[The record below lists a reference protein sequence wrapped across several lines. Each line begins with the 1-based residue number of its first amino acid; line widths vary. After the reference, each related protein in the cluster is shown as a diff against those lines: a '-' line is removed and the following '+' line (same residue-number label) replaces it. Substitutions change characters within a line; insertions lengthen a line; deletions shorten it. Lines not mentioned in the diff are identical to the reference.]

1 MLLNVNKA
9 QLAIIFEALASQGYT
24 EETKMLKSMA
34 EGYSEAGT
42 PVTASELSMHHGILL
57 ECLSEHVEVE
67 EGQWNWVNEDVLIDC
82 CHDEDGEE
90 F

>member
-1 MLLNVNKA
+1 MKLEINKV
-9 QLAIIFEALASQGYT
+9 QLSIIFEALAQSDT
-24 EETKMLKSMA
+24 MRLMRSMA
-34 EGYSEAGT
+34 EGYSEMGT
-42 PVTASELSMHHGILL
+42 PITARELELHHDILL

-67 EGQWNWVNEDVLIDC
+67 EDEWNWTNNDRTIDC

>member
-9 QLAIIFEALASQGYT
+9 QLAIIFEALAQNDT
-24 EETKMLKSMA
+24 MRLLRSMA
-34 EGYSEAGT
+34 EGYLEMGT
-42 PVTASELSMHHGILL
+42 PMTARELGIHHDILL

>member
-9 QLAIIFEALASQGYT
+9 QLAIIFEALASSGNT
-24 EETKMLKSMA
+24 MKLLRSMA
-34 EGYSEAGT
+34 EGYTEMGT
-42 PVTASELSMHHGILL
+42 PITANELGVHHDILL

-67 EGQWNWVNEDVLIDC
+67 EGEWSWVNDDRTIDC
-82 CHDEDGEE
+82 CHDEEGDE

>member
-9 QLAIIFEALASQGYT
+9 QLAIIFEALASGDT
-24 EETKMLKSMA
+24 SRLLRSMA
-34 EGYSEAGT
+34 EGYLEMGT
-42 PVTASELSMHHGILL
+42 PMTARELGLHHDILL

>member
-9 QLAIIFEALASQGYT
+9 QLAIIFEALAQSDT
-24 EETKMLKSMA
+24 MRLLRSMA
-34 EGYSEAGT
+34 EGYTTEMGT
-42 PVTASELSMHHGILL
+42 PITANELGVHHDILL

>member
-1 MLLNVNKA
+1 MLLNVNKV
-9 QLAIIFEALASQGYT
+9 QLAVIFEALAQSDT
-24 EETKMLKSMA
+24 MRLLRSMA
-34 EGYSEAGT
+34 EGYLEMGT
-42 PVTASELSMHHGILL
+42 PITARELGLHHDILL

-82 CHDEDGEE
+82 CHDEEGEE

>member
-1 MLLNVNKA
+1 MLLNVNKV
-9 QLAIIFEALASQGYT
+9 QLAIIFEALAQSDT
-24 EETKMLKSMA
+24 MRLLRSMA
-34 EGYSEAGT
+34 EGYTEEMGT
-42 PVTASELSMHHGILL
+42 PITARELGLHHDILL

-67 EGQWNWVNEDVLIDC
+67 EGQWNWVNENVMIDC

>member
-9 QLAIIFEALASQGYT
+9 QLAIIFESLATSDVMG
-24 EETKMLKSMA
+24 LLRSMA
-34 EGYSEAGT
+34 EGYSETGT
-42 PVTASELSMHHGILL
+42 PVTAEELGLHHDILL